1 MFERLSEGF
10 NSALR
15 TLTGK
20 GEISETNVKDAMQQ
34 VRTALLDADVNKEIV
49 DQFCTDVTASAM
61 GQQVLKSLEPGQQMI
76 GIVHQKLIELMDPG
90 ATVPAQPP
98 SAVGGSGGTGGSGG
112 AGAMLAGSAGSISG
126 GPNPPALH
134 NLSYRTLPGADSGT
148 GGGVMP
154 GAAPAGFALTTSP
167 RGIPRASPGPT
178 ILMMCG
184 LQGSG
189 KTTTCGKLAAYLR
202 KKDRSVLVAA
212 ADLQRPAAV
221 EQLRT
226 VVEQVAKDAPGN
238 AAVEFYG
245 EPDKAAA
252 YGKAVGVAVDICKN
266 AVKVARERKIDTVI
280 LDTAGRLHINDELMG
295 ELSGV
300 KNATAPHQVYLVV
313 DAMTGQD
320 AVNSARMFHQRLN
333 VDGVILTKFDSD
345 TRGGAALTVRKVTGA
360 PIKFIGTGE
369 KLDQIEEFHA
379 ERIAGRILGM
389 GDVVSLVEKA
399 QEQVSEDD
407 AEKMAE
413 KMAKGR
419 LTMDDFLSQL
429 RSLRRMGPMKQ
440 LLGMLPGVGS
450 MLKGV
455 EIEEKQLDRLE
466 GIVNSMTPAER
477 KDITIFNHS
486 RRKRVAKGAGVK
498 VDEVGQMVKQFEM
511 VSRMTKQMA
520 GIGMMGKVKAM
531 KEMRA
536 MAGSGALPG
545 MPSLGGLPGFGGKG
559 STRVE
564 VPKGR
569 FKKRK

>member
-10 NSALR
+10 TSALR
-15 TLTGK
+15 SLTGK
-20 GEISETNVKDAMQQ
+20 GEISESNIREAMSQ
-34 VRTALLDADVNKEIV
+34 VRTALLDADVNKDIV
-49 DQFCTDVTASAM
+49 DQFCAEVTAEAT
-61 GQQVLKSLEPGQQMI
+61 GQAVLRSIEPGQQMI
-76 GIVHQKLIELMDPG
+76 AIVHHKLIELMDP
-90 ATVPAQPP
+90 AAAAEMARADSAASAPSSPA
-98 SAVGGSGGTGGSGG
+98 AGSLT
-112 AGAMLAGSAGSISG
+112 ASAGSLG
-126 GPNPPALH
+126 APKPDLALH
-134 NLSYRTLPGADSGT
+134 NLSYRTSGPAFPGT
-148 GGGVMP
+148 GGGVLP
-154 GAAPAGFALTTSP
+154 GSSGGPFALSPAP

-178 ILMMCG
+178 VIMMCG

-226 VVEQVAKDAPGN
+226 VVEQVGAEAPGN
-238 AAVEFYG
+238 AHIEFYA

-252 YGKAVGVAVDICKN
+252 YGKAVGVAVDVCKN
-266 AVKVARERKIDTVI
+266 AVKLARERKIDTVI

-295 ELSGV
+295 ELGAV
-300 KNATAPHQVYLVV
+300 KSATAPHQVFLVV

-320 AVNSARMFHQRLN
+320 AVNSARTFHNKLSI
-333 VDGVILTKFDSD
+333 DGVVLTKFDSD

-389 GDVVSLVEKA
+389 GDVVSLVERAK
-399 QEQVSEDD
+399 EQVNEAD

-413 KMAKGR
+413 KMAKGQ
-419 LTMDDFLSQL
+419 LSMDDFLDQL

-450 MLKGV
+450 MLRDV

-466 GIVNSMTPAER
+466 GIVNSMTPRER
-477 KDITIFNHS
+477 KDITVFNHS

-498 VDEVGQMVKQFEM
+498 VDEVSQMVKQFEM

-520 GIGMMGKVKAM
+520 GVGMMGKLKAM
-531 KEMRA
+531 KEMRG
-536 MAGSGALPG
+536 MAGAGALPG
-545 MPSLGGLPGFGGKG
+545 MPNLGAIPGFGGKG

-564 VPKGR
+564 VPRGR